1 MVVLTYITTKI
12 ADALLPVPYCC
23 CVVWNGCE
31 LKSVFLGQDIQPKRD
46 LTRFVKWPRYIRLQR
61 QRSILY
67 KRLKVPPAI
76 NQFTQALDRQTGKG
90 VPPQNS
96 LDLGL
101 QGVVCKE
108 RNQNMT

>member
-12 ADALLPVPYCC
+12 ADALLPVPRCC
-23 CVVWNGCE
+23 CVMWEWLWV
-31 LKSVFLGQDIQPKRD
+31 KFVFLGQDIQPKRD

-90 VPPQNS
+90 VPHKT

-101 QGVVCKE
+101 QWVACQE
-108 RNQNMT
+108 RNQNKT

>member
-12 ADALLPVPYCC
+12 ADALLPLACSTA
-23 CVVWNGCE
+23 WIGNGFE
-31 LKSVFLGQDIQPKRD
+31 LKSVFVGQDIQPKRD

-76 NQFTQALDRQTGKG
+76 NQFSQALDRQTGKD
-90 VPPQNS
+90 VAYKIT
-96 LDLGL
+96 LDFCL
-101 QGVVCKE
+101 
-108 RNQNMT
+108 